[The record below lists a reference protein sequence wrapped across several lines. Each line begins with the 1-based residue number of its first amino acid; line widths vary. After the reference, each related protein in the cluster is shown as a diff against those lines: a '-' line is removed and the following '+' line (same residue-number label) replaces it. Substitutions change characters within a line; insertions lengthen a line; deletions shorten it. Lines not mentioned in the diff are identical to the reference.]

1 MFPGGECA
9 AVPGRDM
16 AAPQAAGW
24 SPRPSSGC
32 NANQAFYFLLIRES
46 QPAIR
51 AWLRDG
57 PCAGGTV
64 REARDHGPEMVAAI
78 AAPGEAGGMAFGV
91 VEAGLP
97 VGSNDRAPDV
107 SKQGVDPFEGR
118 HAGRPAP
125 GTGADR
131 PVVAAGTAEGGPAG
145 EGVGRDLGVGGE
157 SRPALWAA
165 CGPALAE
172 ASDGDRLGLARS
184 AFGTRPRTASCRVR
198 PVSAYPRT
206 HAAGMGVVHPHP
218 PRQGLFPL
226 ALVSRI

>member
-97 VGSNDRAPDV
+97 VGSNDRALMFP
-107 SKQGVDPFEGR
+107 SKVLTRLKGAMRAALRLEPVRIARWLRPAQPRAVRQAKASVATLASGGGR
-118 HAGRPAP
+118 AARRFGPRAVPRLRKPPTGTGLALRGRPS
-125 GTGADR
+125 GRGHER
-131 PVVAAGTAEGGPAG
+131 RPAG
-145 EGVGRDLGVGGE
+145 CAPSPPTPEHTPPG
-157 SRPALWAA
+157 WASSI
-165 CGPALAE
+165 P
-172 ASDGDRLGLARS
+172 
-184 AFGTRPRTASCRVR
+184 TRPDR
-198 PVSAYPRT
+198 
-206 HAAGMGVVHPHP
+206 G
-218 PRQGLFPL
+218 F
-226 ALVSRI
+226 SRSR